1 MKPTVRHIE
10 PNERVTVKDT
20 FYDLP
25 FRSLEFDRNGR
36 KNEVKTRVMSHSGRH
51 IVCQDYG
58 KTRYANPFDNMLV
71 EKIISTDREDRIYLR
86 RQEVGT

>member
-10 PNERVTVKDT
+10 PNERVTVKDA

-36 KNEVKTRVMSHSGRH
+36 KYEVKTRVMSHSGRH
-51 IVCQDYG
+51 AVCRDYG
-58 KTRYANPFDNMLV
+58 LMRGATPFDDMLV
-71 EKIISTDREDRIYLR
+71 EKVVSTDREDRIYQR
-86 RQEVGT
+86 RQEVRT